1 MMSLPILWAFLTVCS
16 FSPGNWSRL
25 GASFGFVRRSGY
37 FLIHIYAPC
46 ALIVILSWISFCIPP
61 DATAARIALGIT
73 SVLTITTILNMLN
86 TAMPK
91 VRSCWIFTE
100 YVTKNARDRKTEDKQ
115 RKKDKDKQADKHN
128 LFLFSRYHIP
138 TYDVTLFSTYK
149 HTYNPQFL
157 HSLWRRANARN
168 GSLHQLSW

>member
-1 MMSLPILWAFLTVCS
+1 MLLSTITRRTVVKWWWAFPILWEFLTMCS

-100 YVTKNARDRKTEDKQ
+100 YVTKNAGDRKTEDKQ
-115 RKKDKDKQADKHN
+115 RQTKKKTNRQTN
-128 LFLFSRYHIP
+128 IIYSCFPVIIFPPI
-138 TYDVTLFSTYK
+138 T
-149 HTYNPQFL
+149 
-157 HSLWRRANARN
+157 
-168 GSLHQLSW
+168 